1 MTGGHFPSAEKIHEM
16 KDVGKLQD
24 SFNCSFK
31 FKQTIELNPAKISL
45 IAQDLDTNRS
55 LLAETRDNQE

>member
-1 MTGGHFPSAEKIHEM
+1 M

-24 SFNCSFK
+24 SFNCSLK